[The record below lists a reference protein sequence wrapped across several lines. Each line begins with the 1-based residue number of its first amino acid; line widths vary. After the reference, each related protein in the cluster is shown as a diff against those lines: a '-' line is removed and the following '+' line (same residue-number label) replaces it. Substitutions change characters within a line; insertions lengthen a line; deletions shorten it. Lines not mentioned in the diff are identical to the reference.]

1 MSYKYMYNYKE
12 YRMFRKLENYS
23 IFSSDFFI
31 LVSWIFRF
39 FFVFNNFVFFIFS
52 FGFLFCMVVVSNCK
66 IVIFFI
72 LFFIYRDKNFVL
84 GMSKMIFWRNII
96 YLICNYF
103 LNFCIL

>member
-66 IVIFFI
+66 IVMFLFYFLYIEIEI
-72 LFFIYRDKNFVL
+72 LFKE
-84 GMSKMIFWRNII
+84 
-96 YLICNYF
+96 
-103 LNFCIL
+103 

>member
-66 IVIFFI
+66 IVNFFI
-72 LFFIYRDKNFVL
+72 LFFIYRDRNFV
-84 GMSKMIFWRNII
+84 
-96 YLICNYF
+96 
-103 LNFCIL
+103 

>member
-1 MSYKYMYNYKE
+1 MEMSYKYSYKE
-12 YRMFRKLENYS
+12 NRMLKKLENYS

-66 IVIFFI
+66 IVNFFI

-84 GMSKMIFWRNII
+84 GMSKMIFCKIFI
-96 YLICNYF
+96 FDL
-103 LNFCIL
+103 